1 VRSFKQR
8 IKVNFIARYW
18 IGLGAWC
25 FESFQ
30 IVKTNKGI
38 DAYIFVQVDV

>member
-1 VRSFKQR
+1 
-8 IKVNFIARYW
+8 
-18 IGLGAWC
+18 
-25 FESFQ
+25 Q